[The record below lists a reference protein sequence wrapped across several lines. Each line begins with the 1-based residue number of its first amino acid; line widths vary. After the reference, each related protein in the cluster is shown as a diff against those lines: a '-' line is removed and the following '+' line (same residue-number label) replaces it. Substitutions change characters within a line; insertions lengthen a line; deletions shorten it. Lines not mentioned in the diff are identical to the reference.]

1 MAAVYTA
8 ESLATMGYRELQ
20 ACCKA
25 NGEKGSGKV
34 RSGTASAARS
44 PRTPVPA
51 RSLCLLFV

>member
-8 ESLATMGYRELQ
+8 ESLATMSYRELQ

-34 RSGTASAARS
+34 RSGTASAACAVLS
-44 PRTPVPA
+44 A
-51 RSLCLLFV
+51 SS